1 MRKCMNH
8 FVLSFSIFT
17 LLALFLPLASQ
28 AQTGDETLDRHLTDL
43 QGTPPKSLS
52 EKVLQETIIQMVQNM
67 PAPPATPGQAR
78 RFLIRGETALEMIP
92 GKERF
97 RRAAVEFREA
107 ARTAPWLAETHF
119 KLGQAEENAGD
130 LGAAISSYQLYLRAA
145 PGAPDA
151 MDIEAKIFKL
161 EYQLEIGAS
170 APATPAKAASPPPA
184 PKISGV
190 ELLFYIRPAST
201 PEPKN
206 IKSLASDFRYL
217 VKYKFTGKALVE
229 FDIDEKGK
237 TSNFRI
243 IKTSR
248 QDIYDGIIQKLV
260 RKFRFPANAPQMGV
274 LYDLTLCLKSD
285 QISPILCNIHFEK
298 INDGTGDS
306 PALVAYVI
314 PFYNQNAANK
324 GICGNVVMRFDV
336 DRSGVVKN
344 QEVVS
349 ASRSGQFEINIKS
362 ALASFKFARG
372 KPAKGIEY
380 KISFGLPGR
389 CEAP

>member
-1 MRKCMNH
+1 MRKCMKRYAIH
-8 FVLSFSIFT
+8 FSVFA

-28 AQTGDETLDRHLTDL
+28 AQTGDETLDQHLTDL

-67 PAPPATPGQAR
+67 PAPPATPSEAR

-92 GKERF
+92 GKEGF

-107 ARTAPWLAETHF
+107 TRAAPWLAEAHF
-119 KLGQAEENAGD
+119 KLGQAEEKAGD
-130 LGAAISSYQLYLRAA
+130 PAAAISSYQLYLRAA

-151 MDIEAKIFKL
+151 MDLEAKIFKL
-161 EYQLEIGAS
+161 EYQLEIGVS
-170 APATPAKAASPPPA
+170 MSVTPPKVASPPPA
-184 PKISGV
+184 PEISGR
-190 ELLFYIRPAST
+190 ELLFYIRPPST

-206 IKSLASDFRYL
+206 IKSIASDFRYL
-217 VKYKFTGKALVE
+217 AKYTHAGKALVE

-237 TSNFRI
+237 TANFRI

-248 QDIYDGIIQKLV
+248 QDIYEGIISKVV
-260 RKFRFPANAPQMGV
+260 RKFRFPSNAPQMRV
-274 LYDLTLCLKSD
+274 RYDLTLCLKSD
-285 QISPILCNIHFEK
+285 RISPILCDINFENV
-298 INDGTGDS
+298 NDGTGGS

-314 PFYNQNAANK
+314 PLYTQNAANK

-336 DRSGVVKN
+336 DSNGVVQN

-362 ALASFKFARG
+362 ALANFKFAKG
-372 KPAKGIEY
+372 KPAQGIEY
-380 KISFGLPGR
+380 KISFSLPGR
-389 CEAP
+389 CESP